1 MRILGRV
8 RLSRFKEESTSV
20 ERQREL
26 VEQYAAVH
34 DHTVVGWA
42 EDVDVSGSV
51 SPFDA
56 PGLGPWFG
64 EDKRDEWDVLVVWR
78 LDRLS
83 RRVIALNEV
92 FGWMIEHNKTLVS
105 LSESL
110 DLSNWVG
117 RLVANVIAGVAEGE
131 LEAIKERTRASRKKL
146 LETGRWPGGQVPF
159 GLTAVELP
167 GGGYRL
173 GLHPEEAPSVRQI
186 VKDVIAGG
194 AVEAVADKYEM
205 LPSTLWK
212 MMGQKYLLGHATYEG
227 QTVRDLEGQP
237 VLNADPILTQ
247 DTWDQLQAALEA
259 RRRGPHRTRDTAPLN
274 GVVKCYVCSEN
285 LFHKIYR
292 RDYGKGL
299 YRYYHCRVKGHCA
312 QVEAGMVEEQLT
324 DAFLNAVGDL
334 PVQQRI
340 YRQAENHSAALE
352 AAERAVDELTPLL
365 GTVTSNTMKARL
377 AGQLKALDKQIAEL
391 EKLPQ
396 TQAGWEYVSTDKTYR
411 EIWEAGSTEE
421 HRELLLRSGITFKI
435 QRVPG
440 TAALQSELY
449 VPEEI
454 QDLLN
459 AKKPLPN
466 PG

>member
-26 VEQYAAVH
+26 IEQYANLH

-92 FGWMIEHNKTLVS
+92 FGWMIEHDKTLVS
-105 LSESL
+105 MSESL

-131 LEAIKERTRASRKKL
+131 LEAIKERTKASRKRL

-173 GLHPEEAPSVRQI
+173 GLHPEEAPVVREI
-186 VKDVIAGG
+186 VDEVIAGA
-194 AVEAVADKYEM
+194 AVEKVAFKRDT
-205 LPSTLWK
+205 LPSTFWK
-212 MMGQKYLLGHATYEG
+212 MLTAKYLLGHATYEG
-227 QTVRDLEGQP
+227 QTVRDMQGKP
-237 VLNADPILTQ
+237 VLNAEPILTQ

-274 GVVKCYVCSEN
+274 GVVKCFVCELN

-292 RDYGKGL
+292 RDYGRRL
-299 YRYYHCRVKGHCA
+299 YRYYHCRVKGHCG
-312 QVEAGMVEEQLT
+312 QVEAEIVEELVG
-324 DAFLNAVGDL
+324 DAFIEAAGALN
-334 PVQQRI
+334 VQRRV
-340 YRQAENHSAALE
+340 YRQAENHKMQLDE
-352 AAERAVDELTPLL
+352 AVRAVDELTPLL
-365 GTVTSNTMKARL
+365 GAVTSDTMRKRL
-377 AGQLKALDKQIAEL
+377 TEQLSALDSQITAL
-391 EKLPQ
+391 EKLE
-396 TQAGWEYVSTDKTYR
+396 TREAGWEYIQTDITYA
-411 EIWEAGSTEE
+411 EAWENADTEE
-421 HRELLLRSGITFKI
+421 RRQLLLQSGIRFFI
-435 QRVPG
+435 QRIPG
-440 TAALQSELY
+440 TEALNQRMFT
-449 VPEEI
+449 PDNI
-454 QDLLN
+454 QTLLN
-459 AKKPLPN
+459 TKKPL
-466 PG
+466 G

>member
-26 VEQYAAVH
+26 IEQYAAVH
-34 DHTVVGWA
+34 EHTVVGWA
-42 EDVDVSGSV
+42 EDTDVSGSV
-51 SPFDA
+51 SPFDT
-56 PGLGPWFG
+56 PGLGPWLR

-83 RRVIALNEV
+83 RRVIALNEM
-92 FGWMIEHNKTLVS
+92 FGWMLKHNKTLVS
-105 LSESL
+105 MSESL

-131 LEAIKERTRASRKKL
+131 LEAIKERTKASRKKL

-159 GLTAVELP
+159 GLTPVELP

-173 GLHPEEAPSVRQI
+173 GLHPEEAPVVREI
-186 VKDVIAGG
+186 VDDVIAGG
-194 AVEAVADKYEM
+194 AVEATADRFDM

-212 MMGQKYLLGHATYEG
+212 MLGQKYLLGHATYEG
-227 QTVRDLEGQP
+227 QTVRDMEGKP
-237 VLNADPILTQ
+237 VLNAEPILTQ
-247 DTWDQLQAALEA
+247 ATWDQLQSALEA
-259 RRRGPHRTRDTAPLN
+259 RRRGPHRTRDTAPMN
-274 GVVKCYVCSEN
+274 GVVKCYVCHEN

-312 QVEAGMVEEQLT
+312 QVDAEIVEEQLIG
-324 DAFLNAVGDL
+324 AFLNAVGDCL
-334 PVQQRI
+334 VTERI
-340 YRQAENHSAALE
+340 YRQAEDHSAALE
-352 AAERAVDELTPLL
+352 DAARAVDELTPLL
-365 GTVTSNTMKARL
+365 GTVTSNLMKARL
-377 AGQLKALDKQIAEL
+377 TAQLEALDKQIADL
-391 EKLPQ
+391 EQLPV
-396 TQAGWEYVSTDKTYR
+396 TQAGYEYVSTDQTYA
-411 EIWEAGSTEE
+411 EVWETSDTDER
-421 HRELLLRSGITFKI
+421 RELLLRSGITFKI

-440 TAALQSELY
+440 TQALQSELY

-459 AKKPLPN
+459 AKKTPTR
-466 PG
+466 